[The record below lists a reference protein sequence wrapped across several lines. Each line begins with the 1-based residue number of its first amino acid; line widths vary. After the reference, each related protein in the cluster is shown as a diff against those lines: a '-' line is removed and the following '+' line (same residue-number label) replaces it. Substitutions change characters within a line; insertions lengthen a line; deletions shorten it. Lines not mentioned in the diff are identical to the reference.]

1 MTYVQQRIITRGPG
15 IQKTFPY
22 ARCPQ
27 YLTDRIPPFSFCAQ
41 QERLTTLSNNTSSF
55 IDYVSLDVNLSAQYY
70 QYEFF
75 ADVEALAGEVISIR
89 LVLDKGQPSEEIIF
103 QQQAS
108 NLVSALNLS
117 MFKSAL
123 ATEGDHT
130 FTLDFASLGT
140 STVSVHTGYILV
152 INYSEMIII

>member
-15 IQKTFPY
+15 ISKTFPY

-27 YLTDRIPPFSFCAQ
+27 YVTDRIPPFSFCAQ
-41 QERLTTLSNNTSSF
+41 QERLTTATNNTSSF
-55 IDYVSLDVNLSAQYY
+55 VDYVTLNTTLEAIYY

-89 LVLDKGQPSEEIIF
+89 LMLDKGLPGETIVF
-103 QQQAS
+103 QHNMA
-108 NLVSALNLS
+108 

-123 ATEGDHT
+123 ATAGAHT

-140 STVSVHTGYILV
+140 STVSVHTGYISI
-152 INYSEMIII
+152 INYEEAIII